1 MLKIMPSNYLTY
13 TNVSWEA
20 EENNIQ
26 YCIRTFKHEEKVII
40 SLYMVINILTNFLFL
55 DHFFIFSLSPL
66 LIIYRFIRVIYILRL
81 TLHIFIEKF
90 L

>member
-1 MLKIMPSNYLTY
+1 MPSNYLTY

-20 EENNIQ
+20 EENNTQ

-40 SLYMVINILTNFLFL
+40 SHLSLVINILTNFLFL
-55 DHFFIFSLSPL
+55 DHVFIFSLSPL